1 MNFVGVFFIIFL
13 KFISVEVILI
23 GSVVSIVGFKFKM
36 LVIWFNLEDDV
47 VRVDVICVLIVFY
60 NNIYNI
66 II

>member
-36 LVIWFNLEDDV
+36 LIIWFNLEDDV